1 MKKFTNTL
9 LGTVC
14 ASFFVLGFCTPIAV
28 FAAITD
34 PADGQV
40 INDDNT
46 AFLISGTAVGAANR
60 WIIYAPNGDYI
71 CEDYIASPWNTFSMQ
86 RLKLA
91 CGTSAVLGN
100 GAYHMLLH
108 TTAYSPGCQ
117 ADGSLTYCAATIGAT
132 SPICLDVGNTG
143 VCVAGP
149 SPSPS
154 PSPTPTPAPAPVSTD
169 PIREGTINV
178 VTVVVNDNGGSKKVA
193 DFPLSINGL
202 LVISGVTN
210 TFAAPA
216 LPYVITETNTSNYTS
231 VFSGD
236 CDLGGY
242 IGLNP
247 GENKFCII
255 TNDDIGVPTVVPPIP
270 PLIELVK
277 VAYPLALPL
286 GPGEVTY
293 TYLLRNIGLVP
304 VTNIKLVGDTCSP
317 ITLVS
322 FDNSGNVTLGVNK
335 TWTYRCSA
343 TLSETHTNTVVATV
357 WANGISAVDI
367 ASATVVV
374 GIPIVPPLIH
384 VTKVPSPLALPAGG
398 GMVTYTKKVTNPGMV
413 ALRNIRLADDMCG
426 PVSYISGDTNNDA
439 MLDTTETWIYTC
451 QEHLTKTTTNTV
463 TVSGE
468 ANNLTAK
475 DVAIATVVVAP
486 IGLPNT
492 GSTFGDLVRTITVD
506 LRQGMRGYNVT
517 ILQQFLIAQNKG
529 PAAYTLAQVG
539 ATAYF
544 GDLTRRALAEFQA
557 YAGIIP
563 PVGYFG
569 TITRSYLRA
578 HNN

>member
-1 MKKFTNTL
+1 M
-9 LGTVC
+9 
-14 ASFFVLGFCTPIAV
+14 LGFGAPLV
-28 FAAITD
+28 GLAAITD
-34 PADGQV
+34 PIDGQV

-46 AFLISGTAVGAANR
+46 AFLISGTAVGSANR
-60 WIIYAPNGDYI
+60 WIIYAPNGDYV
-71 CEDYIASPWNTFSMQ
+71 CEAYIANPWNTFSMQ
-86 RLKLA
+86 RLKSA
-91 CGTSAVLGN
+91 CGTTAVLGN

-117 ADGSLTYCAATIGAT
+117 VDGSLTYCAATIGAT

-143 VCVAGP
+143 ACAAGP
-149 SPSPS
+149 PPSPS
-154 PSPTPTPAPAPVSTD
+154 PSPTPAPTSAPASVSTD

-178 VTVVVNDNGGSKKVA
+178 VTVVMNDNGGSKKVA
-193 DFPLSINGL
+193 DFPLSINGF

-216 LPYVITETNTSNYTS
+216 LPYVVTETNTSNYTS

-236 CDLGGY
+236 CDFGGH

-255 TNDDIGVPTVVPPIP
+255 TNDDIGAPIVVPSIP

-322 FDNSGNVTLGVNK
+322 FDNNGNVELGVNK
-335 TWTYRCSA
+335 TWTYRCS
-343 TLSETHTNTVVATV
+343 TMLSKTHTNTVVATV

-374 GIPIVPPLIH
+374 GVPIVPPLIH

-413 ALRNIRLADDMCG
+413 ALHNIRLTDDKCDA
-426 PVSYISGDTNNDA
+426 VNYISGDTNSDA
-439 MLDTTETWIYTC
+439 MLDITETWIYTC
-451 QEHLTKTTTNTV
+451 QEYLTKTTTNTV

-468 ANNLTAK
+468 ANSLTAT
-475 DVAIATVVVAP
+475 DVAVATVVVAP
-486 IGLPNT
+486 TGFPDT
-492 GSTFGDLVRTITVD
+492 GSTFGDLVQTITVD

-517 ILQQFLIAQNKG
+517 ILQQFLIAQDKG
-529 PAAYTLAQVG
+529 PAAQALASVG

-544 GDLTRRALAEFQA
+544 GSLTQSALAEFQA
-557 YAGIIP
+557 YSGISP
-563 PVGYFG
+563 PLGYFG